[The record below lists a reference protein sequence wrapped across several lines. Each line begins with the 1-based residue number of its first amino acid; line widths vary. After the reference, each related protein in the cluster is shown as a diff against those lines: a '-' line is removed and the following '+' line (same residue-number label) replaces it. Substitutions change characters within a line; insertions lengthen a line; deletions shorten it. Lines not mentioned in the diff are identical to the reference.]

1 MTKLDQKEIESLQS
15 FINKYR
21 EIYSDIEKIEK
32 EMIELEK
39 KSGSLLEELEFF
51 REKEKSF
58 LEDLSKKYGE
68 GNLNPLTLNWEI

>member
-32 EMIELEK
+32 EMIDLEK
-39 KSGSLLEELEFF
+39 K
-51 REKEKSF
+51 
-58 LEDLSKKYGE
+58 
-68 GNLNPLTLNWEI
+68 I

>member
-1 MTKLDQKEIESLQS
+1 MTKLDQKEIESLRS

>member
-1 MTKLDQKEIESLQS
+1 MTKLDQKEIESLRS

-58 LEDLSKKYGE
+58 LEDLSKKYGV